1 MLAPFKDSKVS
12 IPAGWEGLSPPRLED
27 FEGRITVVFNHR
39 VVARAY
45 HAKRIVE
52 ADSAST
58 YFLPLE
64 TIQNV
69 TLAGTDGL
77 CWCNWRGR
85 GQYFDVV
92 VQGFRAR
99 RGAWQFP
106 TPGPGYESLKGYIA
120 FDAGRMDA
128 CFVDG
133 QEVKQ
138 QGGVYGGWILDR
150 RH

>member
-1 MLAPFKDSKVS
+1 MLAAFEVS
-12 IPAGWEGLSPPRLED
+12 RLSNLVDWEVMSPPRLED
-27 FEGRITVVFNHR
+27 FEGRITVVFNHQ

-45 HAKRIVE
+45 HAKRVVE

-69 TLAGTDGL
+69 TLAGTDGW
-77 CWCNWRGR
+77 CWCNWRGK

-99 RGAWQFP
+99 
-106 TPGPGYESLKGYIA
+106 
-120 FDAGRMDA
+120 
-128 CFVDG
+128 
-133 QEVKQ
+133 
-138 QGGVYGGWILDR
+138 
-150 RH
+150 